1 VKKYGLQ
8 DKVIFTNLIKKRDDI
23 IDYYL
28 RADLFL
34 FPSVY
39 DTDGLVKSEAAICD
53 TPSVMI
59 EGSIATIGLNDREDV
74 YLAKEDAVGFAD
86 KICEIIQDKENYE
99 FVKKN
104 AKVKLYRTWEQNA
117 VVATKMYNQA
127 IENKKNT
134 KKI

>member
-1 VKKYGLQ
+1 
-8 DKVIFTNLIKKRDDI
+8 
-23 IDYYL
+23 
-28 RADLFL
+28 
-34 FPSVY
+34 
-39 DTDGLVKSEAAICD
+39 
-53 TPSVMI
+53 
-59 EGSIATIGLNDREDV
+59 V